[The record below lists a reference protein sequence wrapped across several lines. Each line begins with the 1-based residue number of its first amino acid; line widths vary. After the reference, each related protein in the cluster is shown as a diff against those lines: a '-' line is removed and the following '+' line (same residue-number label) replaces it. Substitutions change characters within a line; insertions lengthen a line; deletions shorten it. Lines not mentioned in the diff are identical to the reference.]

1 MDIAI
6 LPCATRRSGV
16 GDIGNVDEDDA
27 GAARGIAGDGSNGED
42 EVAFFVGD
50 DVVGSADGEVFVV
63 TC

>member
-6 LPCATRRSGV
+6 LPCASRRSGV
-16 GDIGNVDEDDA
+16 GDIGNVNEDDA
-27 GAARGIAGDGSNGED
+27 GAAGGITGNGADGED
-42 EVAFFVGD
+42 EVCFVVGE